1 MTQNPKAKR
10 EDKFNDKETFKTCMS
25 KKNTHKQSKKIQNR
39 RH

>member
-10 EDKFNDKETFKTCMS
+10 EDKFNDTETFKTCMS
-25 KKNTHKQSKKIQNR
+25 KKKHKQSKKIEDR